1 MSKIELQK
9 RILFNILTLKID
21 FNFQI
26 KCKKNIKN
34 YLKIR
39 YK

>member
-26 KCKKNIKN
+26 KKNIKN